1 MIEEDVIDMDIKE
14 LYLIQKGYEV
24 KMEDAEAIVFS
35 KKVRVIPWP
44 ITLILALVFLPLIL
58 LLWWKKEDIKVVTK

>member
-1 MIEEDVIDMDIKE
+1 MDIKE